1 MEHTNLIEQFFDGKC
16 DLLVREEDY
25 EDFIRTVLKYSPDIC
40 YSDGRKF
47 KDTRYAD
54 LDPFKT
60 EFISYM
66 SGRQR
71 IIGIVNTSCAED
83 ISVPVV
89 TWEPNEEPAPRSKNA
104 EQAKPHLTS
113 MKKAILNGF
122 LDGKYDV
129 VVTESN
135 YREFL
140 EQVVQADHE
149 LFVSSNFNI
158 SDYEWTGGKGCVF
171 SVVREQ
177 DKRELIHCD
186 IELLSEPDYYNMVF
200 WDSSWDITAEQ
211 IRSSCKEK
219 AKVYNDFHF
228 VPAQLHEEE
237 IKRKL
242 IACWYDPKYI
252 YYFGGN
258 YRVNQIGDNAD
269 WRRDYAFVDKD
280 SNVSGYFSYNYDE
293 CNKSMHNFGLI
304 DFSGNGQELVRQALK
319 HIRGMFEKG
328 AQRLEV
334 MCFGDSPACRLY
346 DFYIKRCGGKQVG
359 KLTRAWY
366 FDGKY
371 HDSII
376 YELLAE
382 NLSKTDG
389 AGE

>member
-1 MEHTNLIEQFFDGKC
+1 MNREELIEQFFGGRC
-16 DLLVREEDY
+16 DLLVRKEDY

-47 KDTRYAD
+47 EDTRYAD

-71 IIGIVNTSCAED
+71 IISIVNTSCAEG
-83 ISVPVV
+83 ISVPVI
-89 TWEPNEEPAPRSKNA
+89 TWQIDDEPAPKSKNA

-113 MKKAILNGF
+113 MKKAILKGF

-149 LFVSSNFNI
+149 LFASNNFNI
-158 SDYEWTGGKGCVF
+158 SHYKWTGGKGCVF

-177 DKRELIHCD
+177 GKRKLMHCD
-186 IELLSEPDYYNMVF
+186 IELLSEPSYYNMVF

-211 IRSSCKEK
+211 VRSSCKEK
-219 AKVYNDFHF
+219 AKVYSDFRF
-228 VPAQLHEEE
+228 EPAQLYEEE
-237 IKRKL
+237 IKRRL

-269 WRRDYAFVDKD
+269 WRRDYALVDKD
-280 SNVSGYFSYNYDE
+280 GNVSGYFSYNYDE
-293 CNKSMHNFGLI
+293 CSKSMHNFGLI
-304 DFSGNGQELVRQALK
+304 DFSGNGQELVRQALE

-346 DFYIKRCGGKQVG
+346 DFYMKRCGGKQVG

-382 NLSKTDG
+382 DICWSK
-389 AGE
+389 GE

>member
-1 MEHTNLIEQFFDGKC
+1 MNREKLIEQFFDGRC
-16 DLLVREEDY
+16 DLLVRKEDY

-47 KDTRYAD
+47 EDTRYAD

-71 IIGIVNTSCAED
+71 VIGIVNTSCAED
-83 ISVPVV
+83 ISIPVI
-89 TWEPNEEPAPRSKNA
+89 TWQTDDEPAPKSKNA

-113 MKKAILNGF
+113 MKKAILKGF

-129 VVTESN
+129 VVTKSN
-135 YREFL
+135 YCEFL
-140 EQVVQADHE
+140 EQAVQADHE
-149 LFVSSNFNI
+149 LFVSNNFNI
-158 SDYEWTGGKGCVF
+158 LDYEWTGGKGCVF

-177 DKRELIHCD
+177 DKRKLMHCD
-186 IELLSEPDYYNMVF
+186 IELLSEPNYYNMVF

-219 AKVYNDFHF
+219 AKVYKDFHF

-269 WRRDYAFVDKD
+269 WRRDYALVDKD
-280 SNVSGYFSYNYDE
+280 GNVSGYFSYNYDE
-293 CNKSMHNFGLI
+293 CSKSMHNFGLI
-304 DFSGNGQELVRQALK
+304 DFSGNGQELVRQALE

-328 AQRLEV
+328 AQRLEI

-346 DFYIKRCGGKQVG
+346 DFYMKRCGGRQVG

-382 NLSKTDG
+382 NVCWSK
-389 AGE
+389 GE

>member
-1 MEHTNLIEQFFDGKC
+1 MNREELIDQFFGGKC
-16 DLLVREEDY
+16 DLLVRKEDY
-25 EDFIRTVLKYSPDIC
+25 EDFIRTVLKYSPGIC

-47 KDTRYAD
+47 EDTRYAD

-60 EFISYM
+60 EFITYM
-66 SGRQR
+66 SGSQR

-83 ISVPVV
+83 ISVPVI
-89 TWEPNEEPAPRSKNA
+89 TWESNEEPAPKNENA

-113 MKKAILNGF
+113 MKKAILKGF

-140 EQVVQADHE
+140 AQVVQADHE
-149 LFVSSNFNI
+149 LFASNNFNI
-158 SDYEWTGGKGCVF
+158 SYYKWTGGKGCVF

-177 DKRELIHCD
+177 GKRKLMHCD
-186 IELLSEPDYYNMVF
+186 IELISEPDYYNLVF
-200 WDSSWDITAEQ
+200 WDSSWDITAAQ
-211 IRSSCKEK
+211 IRSYDDKEAGPCKE
-219 AKVYNDFHF
+219 FHF
-228 VPAQLHEEE
+228 EPAQLYEKE
-237 IKRKL
+237 IQQKL
-242 IACWYDPKYI
+242 IACWYDPKYA

-269 WRRDYAFVDKD
+269 WRRDFALID
-280 SNVSGYFSYNYDE
+280 SDGQVSGYFSYNYDE

-304 DFSGNGQELVRQALK
+304 DFSGNGQELVRQALG

-346 DFYIKRCGGKQVG
+346 DFYMKRCGGKQVG

-382 NLSKTDG
+382 DLCWSK
-389 AGE
+389 GE

>member
-1 MEHTNLIEQFFDGKC
+1 MNREELIEQFFGGRC
-16 DLLVREEDY
+16 DLLVRKEDY
-25 EDFIRTVLKYSPDIC
+25 EDFIRTVLRYCPDIC

-47 KDTRYAD
+47 ENTRYAD

-71 IIGIVNTSCAED
+71 IISIVNTSCAED
-83 ISVPVV
+83 ISVPVI
-89 TWEPNEEPAPRSKNA
+89 TWQTDDEPAPKSKNA

-113 MKKAILNGF
+113 MKKAILKGF

-129 VVTESN
+129 VVTKSN
-135 YREFL
+135 YCEFL
-140 EQVVQADHE
+140 EQAVQADHE
-149 LFVSSNFNI
+149 LFVSNNFNI
-158 SDYEWTGGKGCVF
+158 LDYEWAGGKGCVF

-177 DKRELIHCD
+177 DKRKLMHCD

-280 SNVSGYFSYNYDE
+280 GNVSGYFSYNYDE
-293 CNKSMHNFGLI
+293 CSKSMHNFGLI
-304 DFSGNGQELVRQALK
+304 DFSGNGQELVRQALE

-346 DFYIKRCGGKQVG
+346 DFYMKRCGGKQVG

-382 NLSKTDG
+382 DICWSK
-389 AGE
+389 GE

>member
-1 MEHTNLIEQFFDGKC
+1 MNREKLIEQFFDGRC
-16 DLLVREEDY
+16 DLLVRKEDY
-25 EDFIRTVLKYSPDIC
+25 EDFLRTILKYSPDIC

-71 IIGIVNTSCAED
+71 IISIVNTSCAED
-83 ISVPVV
+83 ISVPVI
-89 TWEPNEEPAPRSKNA
+89 TWQTDDEPAPRSKNA

-113 MKKAILNGF
+113 MKKTILKGF

-140 EQVVQADHE
+140 EQAVQADHE
-149 LFVSSNFNI
+149 LFVSNNFNI

-177 DKRELIHCD
+177 DKREIIHCD
-186 IELLSEPDYYNMVF
+186 IEFLSEPDYYNMVF

-219 AKVYNDFHF
+219 AKVYNDFCF

-280 SNVSGYFSYNYDE
+280 GNVSGYFSYNYDE
-293 CNKSMHNFGLI
+293 CSKSMHNFGLI

-346 DFYIKRCGGKQVG
+346 DFYMKRCGGRQVG

-382 NLSKTDG
+382 DRKN
-389 AGE
+389 

>member
-1 MEHTNLIEQFFDGKC
+1 MNRNELLEMFFDGKC
-16 DLLVREEDY
+16 DMLVRKEDY

-40 YSDGRKF
+40 YSDGTKF
-47 KDTRYAD
+47 EETRYAD

-71 IIGIVNTSCAED
+71 IISIVNTSCAED
-83 ISVPVV
+83 ISVPVI
-89 TWEPNEEPAPRSKNA
+89 TWETDNEPALETENA

-113 MKKAILNGF
+113 MKKAILKGF

-140 EQVVQADHE
+140 EQAVQADHE
-149 LFVSSNFNI
+149 LFVSNNFNI

-171 SVVREQ
+171 SVVRGQ
-177 DKRELIHCD
+177 GKRELMHCD
-186 IELLSEPDYYNMVF
+186 IELLSEPNYYNMVF

-237 IKRKL
+237 LKRKL
-242 IACWYDPKYI
+242 TACWYDPKYT
-252 YYFGGN
+252 YYFGGEH
-258 YRVNQIGDNAD
+258 RIIQIGDNTD
-269 WRRDYAFVDKD
+269 WRRDFVLIDTYGQ
-280 SNVSGYFSYNYDE
+280 VHGYFSYNYNE
-293 CNKSMHNFGLI
+293 CDKSMHNFGLI
-304 DFSGNGQELVRQALK
+304 DFSGHGKALVDAAIGN
-319 HIRGMFEKG
+319 IRDMFRKG

-334 MCFGDSPACRLY
+334 MCFADCPAKKLY
-346 DFYIKRCGGKQVG
+346 DFYISHCGGKQIG
-359 KLTRAWY
+359 TLTRARF
-366 FDGKY
+366 FDGRY
-371 HDSII
+371 HDCVI

-382 NLSKTDG
+382 DILNEDG